1 MPTND
6 ILTQVQ
12 REFRRVGWTY
22 DRFAAESGVS
32 RTTISTY
39 LNNPPKKPRPA
50 TVKVLADT
58 LGIDAS
64 AIPETNEQPENASE
78 MFMVNHCTACRAV
91 TAAHNEELRQ
101 DFNARFA
108 DMKKAYED
116 HEQKIIEQYEKRL
129 AKAKSERDAE
139 SRKARLLLWIIAAL
153 TGTVTLLTII
163 EYAIIK

>member
-64 AIPETNEQPENASE
+64 AIPETNEQPETAPE
-78 MFMVNHCTACRAV
+78 MFMVNHCTACRAE
-91 TAAHNEELRQ
+91 TARHNQELRE

-108 DMKKAYED
+108 AMKESYDDHIKKLEEAFSD
-116 HEQKIIEQYEKRL
+116 RNHEQMRRIQ
-129 AKAKSERDAE
+129 
-139 SRKARLLLWIIAAL
+139 
-153 TGTVTLLTII
+153 LLTTICI
-163 EYAIIK
+163 SLGAVICAILIAHMAGWIM

>member
-6 ILTQVQ
+6 ILTQVH
-12 REFRRVGWTY
+12 REFKRIGWTY
-22 DRFAAESGVS
+22 DYFAAKSGVS

-39 LNNPPKKPRPA
+39 INNPPKRPRPA

-64 AIPETNEQPENASE
+64 AIPETNELPENASE
-78 MFMVNHCTACRAV
+78 MFMVNHCSACRAV

-101 DFNARFA
+101 DFNTRYA
-108 DMKKAYED
+108 DMKKSYED
-116 HEQKIIEQYEKRL
+116 HEQKLIDQYEKRL
-129 AKAKSERDAE
+129 DKARAERDAE
-139 SRKARLLLWIIAAL
+139 SRKAKLLLWIIAAL
-153 TGTVTLLTII
+153 TGAVTLLSII